1 MNKSLTL
8 VFGASLNP
16 HRHSNQVII
25 RLKQKNFDV
34 IGFGNREGDVN
45 GVKIKTD
52 LPFQNIDTI
61 TMYMGAR
68 NQEPFIDDILN
79 LNPRRI
85 IFNPGAENNLL
96 SKLAR
101 DIGIDVVEGCSMV
114 MLALDEY

>member
-1 MNKSLTL
+1 MYKSLTL

-16 HRHSNQVII
+16 ERHSNQVIL

-34 IGFGNREGDVN
+34 IGFGKREGKVNDVE
-45 GVKIKTD
+45 IKTD
-52 LPFQNIDTI
+52 FPSNRIDTI

-68 NQEPFIDDILN
+68 NQEPFINDILQ
-79 LNPRRI
+79 LKPRRI
-85 IFNPGAENNLL
+85 IFNPGAENNIL

>member
-1 MNKSLTL
+1 MYKSLTL

-16 HRHSNQVII
+16 ERYSNKVIQ

-34 IGFGNREGDVN
+34 IGFGNKEGDVN
-45 GVKIKTD
+45 GVIIKTEF
-52 LPFQNIDTI
+52 PSHKVDTI

-68 NQEPFIDDILN
+68 NQEPFINDILQ
-79 LNPRRI
+79 LKPRRI
-85 IFNPGAENNLL
+85 IFNPGAENNIL
-96 SKLAR
+96 SKLAI